1 MAKALIESLQ
11 LDLPALAKIIQS
23 KGRKGDTILAHI
35 NPREAALLKK
45 RGGSGTINPETGLPQ
60 FDDEI
65 GGYVPSPEPSQV
77 QPSSPVSPV
86 YDVIQPGGSFT
97 QAQGGTGQQYGGQA
111 PISADVSATQPQA
124 AGGNF
129 QLPSFYDPSTSG
141 LSVADMQAGSQPNAA
156 QLADYR
162 AGIAQQPALT
172 AQQQSDLLAA
182 STPTYG
188 TQPIPTDQTPKDQA
202 GKILGMSPD
211 TLARLGLAGGLGL
224 YGAGQYRKGVNQIG
238 QSTQQ
243 QQAIAQPY
251 QTAGQNLIRAAG
263 AGELTPQSVQSYKA
277 AQAQLAQGVAN
288 RGGVG
293 AEQAA
298 TQLEAFR
305 QTLLTNQYNYGLQV
319 SQIGD
324 QIALG
329 AIRTGMQLD
338 QQLNQASTNFYTSL
352 AGIAAGLPMART
364 V

>member
-11 LDLPALAKIIQS
+11 LDLPALAKIIQA

-60 FDDEI
+60 FDEY
-65 GGYVPSPEPSQV
+65 GPTYSELGYTPTPEQAGPPV
-77 QPSSPVSPV
+77 QFAAP
-86 YDVIQPGGSFT
+86 DVQASYTGS
-97 QAQGGTGQQYGGQA
+97 QYGGQTAA
-111 PISADVSATQPQA
+111 PVSAEAPAVNAQPQA
-124 AGGNF
+124 GQFN
-129 QLPSFYDPSTSG
+129 LPSFYDPSTSG
-141 LSVADMQAGSQPNAA
+141 LSVAEMQAGSQPNAA

-162 AGIAQQPALT
+162 ASIAQQPALT
-172 AQQQSDLLAA
+172 AQQQSDLLAS

-188 TQPIPTDQTPKDQA
+188 TQPIPTDQTKTSD
-202 GKILGMSPD
+202 KILGMSPD

-224 YGAGQYRKGVNQIG
+224 YGAGQYKKGVAQ
-238 QSTQQ
+238 TQAATGQ

>member
-1 MAKALIESLQ
+1 MSKALSKSLKM
-11 LDLPALAKIIQS
+11 DLPALAELLRS
-23 KGRKGDTILAHI
+23 KGRGNDTMLAHI
-35 NPREAALLKK
+35 TPKEAALLKR
-45 RGGSGTINPETGLPQ
+45 RGGSGSINPDTGLPE
-60 FDDEI
+60 FDDFVGETT
-65 GGYVPSPEPSQV
+65 VEAAPQ
-77 QPSSPVSPV
+77 SPV
-86 YDVIQPGGSFT
+86 YDVVQPGGAFT
-97 QAQGGTGQQYGGQA
+97 QVSGGQGQQYTPGGESYA
-111 PISADVSATQPQA
+111 PT
-124 AGGNF
+124 
-129 QLPSFYDPSTSG
+129 
-141 LSVADMQAGSQPNAA
+141 
-156 QLADYR
+156 
-162 AGIAQQPALT
+162 
-172 AQQQSDLLAA
+172 
-182 STPTYG
+182 STPTYTQQDVINAQRFNPIVPGNLSGPVPQGQELPTGG
-188 TQPIPTDQTPKDQA
+188 TVYAPTTLTPTQLGQVSIGDSPYAPQTPAAPTQDQTKTSD
-202 GKILGMSPD
+202 KILGMSPD

-224 YGAGQYRKGVNQIG
+224 YGAGQYKKGVNQIG
-238 QSTQQ
+238 QATQQ

-338 QQLNQASTNFYTSL
+338 QQLNAASNNFYTSL

>member
-11 LDLPALAKIIQS
+11 LDLPALAKIIQA

-35 NPREAALLKK
+35 NPREAALLKR

-60 FDDEI
+60 FDDYGPTYSEL
-65 GGYVPSPEPSQV
+65 GYTPPPEQAGPPV
-77 QPSSPVSPV
+77 QFAAP
-86 YDVIQPGGSFT
+86 DVQASYTGS
-97 QAQGGTGQQYGGQA
+97 QYGGQTAA
-111 PISADVSATQPQA
+111 PVSAEAPAVSAQPQS
-124 AGGNF
+124 GQFN
-129 QLPSFYDPSTSG
+129 LPSFYDPSTSG
-141 LSVADMQAGSQPNAA
+141 LSVAEMQAGSQPNAA

-172 AQQQSDLLAA
+172 AQQQSDLLAS

-188 TQPIPTDQTPKDQA
+188 TQPIPSDQSTKDT
-202 GKILGMSPD
+202 GKTLGMSAD

-288 RGGVG
+288 SGGVG

>member
-1 MAKALIESLQ
+1 
-11 LDLPALAKIIQS
+11 
-23 KGRKGDTILAHI
+23 
-35 NPREAALLKK
+35 
-45 RGGSGTINPETGLPQ
+45 
-60 FDDEI
+60 
-65 GGYVPSPEPSQV
+65 
-77 QPSSPVSPV
+77 
-86 YDVIQPGGSFT
+86 
-97 QAQGGTGQQYGGQA
+97 
-111 PISADVSATQPQA
+111 
-124 AGGNF
+124 
-129 QLPSFYDPSTSG
+129 
-141 LSVADMQAGSQPNAA
+141 MQAGSQPNAA

-162 AGIAQQPALT
+162 ASIAQQPALT

-188 TQPIPTDQTPKDQA
+188 TQPIPTDQTKTSD
-202 GKILGMSPD
+202 KILGMSPD

-224 YGAGQYRKGVNQIG
+224 YGAGQYKKGVNQVG
-238 QSTQQ
+238 QATQQ

>member
-1 MAKALIESLQ
+1 
-11 LDLPALAKIIQS
+11 
-23 KGRKGDTILAHI
+23 
-35 NPREAALLKK
+35 
-45 RGGSGTINPETGLPQ
+45 
-60 FDDEI
+60 
-65 GGYVPSPEPSQV
+65 
-77 QPSSPVSPV
+77 
-86 YDVIQPGGSFT
+86 VIQPGGSFT
-97 QAQGGTGQQYGGQA
+97 QVQGGTGQQYTPGGEAYAPVSAIPVTEQSFNLAQGQSPTMAAYGAGPVPTGQQSPTGGTVYAPTTLTPIQLGQA
-111 PISADVSATQPQA
+111 AV
-124 AGGNF
+124 N
-129 QLPSFYDPSTSG
+129 
-141 LSVADMQAGSQPNAA
+141 
-156 QLADYR
+156 
-162 AGIAQQPALT
+162 QQVEGYPGPT
-172 AQQQSDLLAA
+172 
-182 STPTYG
+182 TPTP
-188 TQPIPTDQTPKDQA
+188 TQDQT
-202 GKILGMSPD
+202 KILGMSPD

-243 QQAIAQPY
+243 QQGIAQPY

-352 AGIAAGLPMART
+352 AGIAAGSPKART
-364 V
+364 D

>member
-60 FDDEI
+60 FDDGEF
-65 GGYVPSPEPSQV
+65 GPTYSEMGYTPPPEQAGPPV
-77 QPSSPVSPV
+77 QFAAP
-86 YDVIQPGGSFT
+86 DVQAGYTGS
-97 QAQGGTGQQYGGQA
+97 QYGGQA

-124 AGGNF
+124 PVTNQTFAN
-129 QLPSFYDPSTSG
+129 T
-141 LSVADMQAGSQPNAA
+141 QAAE
-156 QLADYR
+156 D
-162 AGIAQQPALT
+162 
-172 AQQQSDLLAA
+172 LAA
-182 STPTYG
+182 GKAYGVGTVPTGQALATGGTAYAPTTLTPIQLGQAAVGQQVEGYPGPTTPTP
-188 TQPIPTDQTPKDQA
+188 TQDQTKTSD
-202 GKILGMSPD
+202 KILGMSPD

>member
-23 KGRKGDTILAHI
+23 KGKKGDTILAHI

-60 FDDEI
+60 FDDYGPTYAEL
-65 GGYVPSPEPSQV
+65 GYTPPPEQAGPPVQLASPEV
-77 QPSSPVSPV
+77 QAG
-86 YDVIQPGGSFT
+86 YTGS
-97 QAQGGTGQQYGGQA
+97 QYGGQP
-111 PISADVSATQPQA
+111 PIAASPQTTFENQVSAAQDAQDFA
-124 AGGNF
+124 AGPYAGAVPVGQ
-129 QLPSFYDPSTSG
+129 QLPTSG
-141 LSVADMQAGSQPNAA
+141 TAYAPTTLTPYQLSQ
-156 QLADYR
+156 
-162 AGIAQQPALT
+162 T
-172 AQQQSDLLAA
+172 AVGQSPYATDA
-182 STPTYG
+182 
-188 TQPIPTDQTPKDQA
+188 DQTAAPKNTTTKDA
-202 GKILGMSPD
+202 SGKILGLSPE

-224 YGAGQYRKGVNQIG
+224 YGASQAQKAATQGQAAAG
-238 QSTQQ
+238 QQ
-243 QQAIAQPY
+243 QTIAQPY
-251 QTAGQNLIRAAG
+251 QATGANLQRAAA
-263 AGELTPQSVQSYKA
+263 AGELTPQSLQSYKGL
-277 AQAQLAQGVAN
+277 QAQLAQGVAN

-293 AEQAA
+293 AEQASS
-298 TQLEAFR
+298 QLEAFR

-338 QQLNQASTNFYTSL
+338 QQLNAASNNFYTSL

>member
-1 MAKALIESLQ
+1 MMAKALIESLQ

-23 KGRKGDTILAHI
+23 KGKKGDTILAHI
-35 NPREAALLKK
+35 NPREAALLKR

-60 FDDEI
+60 FDDGFDAYA
-65 GGYVPSPEPSQV
+65 GGGAADIAAQNAANQTPSA
-77 QPSSPVSPV
+77 PVSPV
-86 YDVIQPGGSFT
+86 YDIAQQGGAFT
-97 QAQGGTGQQYGGQA
+97 QVQGGTGQQYTPGGADYA
-111 PISADVSATQPQA
+111 PISAVPAFNPETYGVQGQPSVGPIGVVPAGQQLPTGGTVYAPTTLTPTQLGQA
-124 AGGNF
+124 AVG
-129 QLPSFYDPSTSG
+129 
-141 LSVADMQAGSQPNAA
+141 
-156 QLADYR
+156 
-162 AGIAQQPALT
+162 QQVEGYPGPT
-172 AQQQSDLLAA
+172 
-182 STPTYG
+182 TPTP
-188 TQPIPTDQTPKDQA
+188 TQDQTKTSD
-202 GKILGMSPD
+202 KILGMSPD

-224 YGAGQYRKGVNQIG
+224 YGAGQYKKGV
-238 QSTQQ
+238 TQT
-243 QQAIAQPY
+243 QAATGEQKAVAQPY
-251 QTAGQNLIRAAG
+251 QAAGQNLVRAAS

-277 AQAQLAQGVAN
+277 LQAQLAQGVAN

-298 TQLEAFR
+298 NQLEAFR

-338 QQLNQASTNFYTSL
+338 QQLNNASNQFYTNL

>member
-11 LDLPALAKIIQS
+11 LDLPALAKIIQA

-60 FDDEI
+60 FDEY
-65 GGYVPSPEPSQV
+65 GPTYSELGYTPPPEQAGPPVQFAAPDVQASYTGSQYGS
-77 QPSSPVSPV
+77 QAAAPVS
-86 YDVIQPGGSFT
+86 
-97 QAQGGTGQQYGGQA
+97 AEA
-111 PISADVSATQPQA
+111 PAVNAQPQA
-124 AGGNF
+124 GQFN
-129 QLPSFYDPSTSG
+129 LPSFYDPSTSG
-141 LSVADMQAGSQPNAA
+141 LSVAEMQAGSQPNAA

-162 AGIAQQPALT
+162 ASIAQQPALT
-172 AQQQSDLLAA
+172 AQQQSDLLAS

-188 TQPIPTDQTPKDQA
+188 TQPIPSDQSTKDT
-202 GKILGMSPD
+202 GKTLGMSAD

-224 YGAGQYRKGVNQIG
+224 YGAGQYKKGVNQIG

>member
-11 LDLPALAKIIQS
+11 LDLPALAKIIQA

-35 NPREAALLKK
+35 NPREAALLKR

-60 FDDEI
+60 FDDYGPTYSEM
-65 GGYVPSPEPSQV
+65 GYTPPPEQAGPPV
-77 QPSSPVSPV
+77 QFAAP
-86 YDVIQPGGSFT
+86 DVQASYTGS
-97 QAQGGTGQQYGGQA
+97 QYGGQTAA
-111 PISADVSATQPQA
+111 PVSAEAPAVNAQPQA
-124 AGGNF
+124 GQFN
-129 QLPSFYDPSTSG
+129 LPSFYDPSTSG

-172 AQQQSDLLAA
+172 AQQQSDLLAS

-188 TQPIPTDQTPKDQA
+188 TQPIPSDQSTKDT
-202 GKILGMSPD
+202 GKTLGMSAD

-224 YGAGQYRKGVNQIG
+224 YGAGQYKKGVNQIG
-238 QSTQQ
+238 QATQQ
-243 QQAIAQPY
+243 QQNIAQPY

-338 QQLNQASTNFYTSL
+338 QQLNAASNNFYTSL

>member
-60 FDDEI
+60 FDEGVDVVGPTYSEM
-65 GGYVPSPEPSQV
+65 GYTPPPEQAGPPV
-77 QPSSPVSPV
+77 QFAAP
-86 YDVIQPGGSFT
+86 DVQAGYTGS
-97 QAQGGTGQQYGGQA
+97 QYGGQTAA
-111 PISADVSATQPQA
+111 PVSAEAPAVNAQPQA
-124 AGGNF
+124 GQFN
-129 QLPSFYDPSTSG
+129 LPSFYDPSTSG

-172 AQQQSDLLAA
+172 AQQPSDLLAA

-188 TQPIPTDQTPKDQA
+188 TQPIPTDQTKTSD
-202 GKILGMSPD
+202 KILGMSPD

>member
-35 NPREAALLKK
+35 NPREAALLKR

-60 FDDEI
+60 FDEGVDVAGPTYSEM
-65 GGYVPSPEPSQV
+65 GYTPPPEQAGPPVQYASPEVQQSYTGSQY
-77 QPSSPVSPV
+77 QPTAAAPV
-86 YDVIQPGGSFT
+86 
-97 QAQGGTGQQYGGQA
+97 
-111 PISADVSATQPQA
+111 VSATPQQAFESQVAATQA
-124 AGGNF
+124 AEDFGGGAYAGAVPSGQ
-129 QLPSFYDPSTSG
+129 QLPTGGTVYAPKTLTPIQLG
-141 LSVADMQAGSQPNAA
+141 QVSVGDSP
-156 QLADYR
+156 YV
-162 AGIAQQPALT
+162 P
-172 AQQQSDLLAA
+172 
-182 STPTYG
+182 
-188 TQPIPTDQTPKDQA
+188 QTPAAPTQDD
-202 GKILGMSPD
+202 KILGMSPD

-224 YGAGQYRKGVNQIG
+224 YGAGQYKKGV
-238 QSTQQ
+238 TQTQAATGQ

>member
-97 QAQGGTGQQYGGQA
+97 QVQGGTGQQYTPGGEAYA
-111 PISADVSATQPQA
+111 PVSAIPVTEQSFNLAQGQSPTMA
-124 AGGNF
+124 AYGAGPVPTGQELPTGGTVYAPTT
-129 QLPSFYDPSTSG
+129 L
-141 LSVADMQAGSQPNAA
+141 
-156 QLADYR
+156 
-162 AGIAQQPALT
+162 
-172 AQQQSDLLAA
+172 
-182 STPTYG
+182 TPTQLGQVSVGDSPYA
-188 TQPIPTDQTPKDQA
+188 PQTPAAPTQDPAKTSD
-202 GKILGMSPD
+202 KILGMSPD

-243 QQAIAQPY
+243 QQGIAQPY

-352 AGIAAGLPMART
+352 AGIAAGSPMART

>member
-11 LDLPALAKIIQS
+11 LDLPALAKIIQA

-35 NPREAALLKK
+35 NPREAALLKR

-60 FDDEI
+60 FDDYGPTYSEL
-65 GGYVPSPEPSQV
+65 GYTPPPEQAGPPV
-77 QPSSPVSPV
+77 QFAAP
-86 YDVIQPGGSFT
+86 DVQASYTGS
-97 QAQGGTGQQYGGQA
+97 QYGGQTAA
-111 PISADVSATQPQA
+111 PVSAEAPAVSAQPQS
-124 AGGNF
+124 GQFN
-129 QLPSFYDPSTSG
+129 LPSFYDPSTSG
-141 LSVADMQAGSQPNAA
+141 LSVAEMQAGSQPNAA

-172 AQQQSDLLAA
+172 AQQQSDLLAS

-188 TQPIPTDQTPKDQA
+188 TQPIPSDQSTKDT

-224 YGAGQYRKGVNQIG
+224 YGAGQYKKGVNQIG

>member
-1 MAKALIESLQ
+1 MPDQYLLVKQ
-11 LDLPALAKIIQS
+11 LP
-23 KGRKGDTILAHI
+23 T
-35 NPREAALLKK
+35 
-45 RGGSGTINPETGLPQ
+45 
-60 FDDEI
+60 
-65 GGYVPSPEPSQV
+65 
-77 QPSSPVSPV
+77 
-86 YDVIQPGGSFT
+86 
-97 QAQGGTGQQYGGQA
+97 GGTVY
-111 PISADVSATQPQA
+111 A
-124 AGGNF
+124 ANTT
-129 QLPSFYDPSTSG
+129 L
-141 LSVADMQAGSQPNAA
+141 
-156 QLADYR
+156 
-162 AGIAQQPALT
+162 
-172 AQQQSDLLAA
+172 
-182 STPTYG
+182 TPTQLGQVALGHTRRSYPVHN
-188 TQPIPTDQTPKDQA
+188 QYQQRPTTTKPNI

-224 YGAGQYRKGVNQIG
+224 YGAGQYKKGVNQIG
-238 QSTQQ
+238 QAATRQ

>member
-1 MAKALIESLQ
+1 M
-11 LDLPALAKIIQS
+11 PALAKIIQS

-35 NPREAALLKK
+35 NPREAALLKR

-65 GGYVPSPEPSQV
+65 GGYVHSPEPSQV

-97 QAQGGTGQQYGGQA
+97 QVQGGTEQQYTPGGEAYA
-111 PISADVSATQPQA
+111 PVSAQPQS
-124 AGGNF
+124 GQFN
-129 QLPSFYDPSTSG
+129 LPSFYDPSTSG
-141 LSVADMQAGSQPNAA
+141 LSVAEMQAGSQPNAA

-162 AGIAQQPALT
+162 ASIAQQPALT
-172 AQQQSDLLAA
+172 AQQQSDLLAS

-188 TQPIPTDQTPKDQA
+188 TQPIPSDQSTKDT
-202 GKILGMSPD
+202 GKTLGMSAD

-224 YGAGQYRKGVNQIG
+224 YGAGQYKKGVNQIG
-238 QSTQQ
+238 QATQQ
-243 QQAIAQPY
+243 QQNIAQPY

-338 QQLNQASTNFYTSL
+338 QQLNQASNNFYTSL

>member
-11 LDLPALAKIIQS
+11 LDLPALAKIIQA

-35 NPREAALLKK
+35 NPREAALLKR

-60 FDDEI
+60 FDDYGPTYSEL
-65 GGYVPSPEPSQV
+65 GYTPPPEQAGPPVQFAAPDVQASYTGSQYGS
-77 QPSSPVSPV
+77 QAAAPVS
-86 YDVIQPGGSFT
+86 
-97 QAQGGTGQQYGGQA
+97 AEA
-111 PISADVSATQPQA
+111 PAVNAQPQA
-124 AGGNF
+124 GQFN
-129 QLPSFYDPSTSG
+129 LPSFYDPSTSG
-141 LSVADMQAGSQPNAA
+141 LSVAEMQAGSQPNAA

-172 AQQQSDLLAA
+172 AQQQSDLLAS

-188 TQPIPTDQTPKDQA
+188 TQPIPSDQSTKDT
-202 GKILGMSPD
+202 GKTLGMSAD

>member
-97 QAQGGTGQQYGGQA
+97 QVQGGTGQQYTPGGADYAPTSAVSAFNPETYSAQGQPSVGLPGPVPTGQELPTGGTVYAPTTLTPTQLGQA
-111 PISADVSATQPQA
+111 AV
-124 AGGNF
+124 G
-129 QLPSFYDPSTSG
+129 
-141 LSVADMQAGSQPNAA
+141 
-156 QLADYR
+156 
-162 AGIAQQPALT
+162 QQVEGYPGPT
-172 AQQQSDLLAA
+172 
-182 STPTYG
+182 TPTP
-188 TQPIPTDQTPKDQA
+188 TQDQTKTSD
-202 GKILGMSPD
+202 KILGMSPD

-238 QSTQQ
+238 QATQQ

-338 QQLNQASTNFYTSL
+338 QQLNQASNNFYTSL

>member
-11 LDLPALAKIIQS
+11 LDLPALAKIIQA

-35 NPREAALLKK
+35 NPREAALLKR

-60 FDDEI
+60 FDEGVDVVGPTYSEM
-65 GGYVPSPEPSQV
+65 GYTPPPEQAGPPV
-77 QPSSPVSPV
+77 QFAAP
-86 YDVIQPGGSFT
+86 DVQAGYTGS
-97 QAQGGTGQQYGGQA
+97 QYGGQA
-111 PISADVSATQPQA
+111 PISADVSAAQPQA
-124 AGGNF
+124 PVTNQTFANTQAAEDLAAGNAYGVGTVPTG
-129 QLPSFYDPSTSG
+129 QALPTSG
-141 LSVADMQAGSQPNAA
+141 TAYAPTTLTPIQLGQAALG
-156 QLADYR
+156 
-162 AGIAQQPALT
+162 QQVEGYPGPT
-172 AQQQSDLLAA
+172 TT
-182 STPTYG
+182 TPTA
-188 TQPIPTDQTPKDQA
+188 PTTPPKEDS
-202 GKILGMSPD
+202 GKLLD
-211 TLARLGLAGGLGL
+211 TLTRLGLAGGLGL
-224 YGAGQYRKGVNQIG
+224 YGAGQYKKGVAQ
-238 QSTQQ
+238 TQAATGQ

-251 QTAGQNLIRAAG
+251 QTAGQNLVRAAS

-277 AQAQLAQGVAN
+277 LQAQLAQGVAN

-298 TQLEAFR
+298 NQLEAFR

>member
-60 FDDEI
+60 FDDGVDVAGPTYSEMRYTPPPEQA
-65 GGYVPSPEPSQV
+65 GPPVQFAAPDVQAGYT
-77 QPSSPVSPV
+77 
-86 YDVIQPGGSFT
+86 GS
-97 QAQGGTGQQYGGQA
+97 QYGGQA
-111 PISADVSATQPQA
+111 PISADVSAAQPQA

>member
-11 LDLPALAKIIQS
+11 LDLPALAKIIQA

-35 NPREAALLKK
+35 NPREAALLKR

-60 FDDEI
+60 FDDYGPTYSEM
-65 GGYVPSPEPSQV
+65 GYTPPPEQAGPPV
-77 QPSSPVSPV
+77 QFAAP
-86 YDVIQPGGSFT
+86 DVQASYTGS
-97 QAQGGTGQQYGGQA
+97 QYGGQTAA
-111 PISADVSATQPQA
+111 PVSAEAPAVNAQSQA
-124 AGGNF
+124 GQFN
-129 QLPSFYDPSTSG
+129 LPSFYDPSTSG
-141 LSVADMQAGSQPNAA
+141 LSVAEMQAGSQPNAA

-162 AGIAQQPALT
+162 ASIAQQPALT
-172 AQQQSDLLAA
+172 AQQQSDLLAS
-182 STPTYG
+182 STPTDG
-188 TQPIPTDQTPKDQA
+188 TQPIPGDQTTKDQT
-202 GKILGMSPD
+202 GKILGMSSD

-224 YGAGQYRKGVNQIG
+224 YGAGQYKKGVNQIG
-238 QSTQQ
+238 QATQQ
-243 QQAIAQPY
+243 QQNIAQPY
-251 QTAGQNLIRAAG
+251 QTAGQNLIRAAS

-319 SQIGD
+319 SQVGD

-338 QQLNQASTNFYTSL
+338 QQLNAASNNFYTSL

>member
-35 NPREAALLKK
+35 NPREAALLKR

-60 FDDEI
+60 FDEY
-65 GGYVPSPEPSQV
+65 GPTYSELGYTPPPEQAGPPV
-77 QPSSPVSPV
+77 QFAAP
-86 YDVIQPGGSFT
+86 DVQASYTGS
-97 QAQGGTGQQYGGQA
+97 QYGGQA
-111 PISADVSATQPQA
+111 AAPVSAEPISAAPPVSAQPQS
-124 AGGNF
+124 GQFN
-129 QLPSFYDPSTSG
+129 LPSFYDPSTSG

-172 AQQQSDLLAA
+172 AQQQSDLLAS

-188 TQPIPTDQTPKDQA
+188 TQPIPSDQSTKDT

-224 YGAGQYRKGVNQIG
+224 YGAGQYKKGVNQIG

>member
-11 LDLPALAKIIQS
+11 LDLPALAKIIQA

-45 RGGSGTINPETGLPQ
+45 RGGSGTINPETGPPQ

-97 QAQGGTGQQYGGQA
+97 QVQGGQGQQYTPGGESYA
-111 PISADVSATQPQA
+111 PT
-124 AGGNF
+124 
-129 QLPSFYDPSTSG
+129 
-141 LSVADMQAGSQPNAA
+141 
-156 QLADYR
+156 
-162 AGIAQQPALT
+162 
-172 AQQQSDLLAA
+172 
-182 STPTYG
+182 STPTYTQQDVINAQGVNPIVPGNLSGPVPQGQELPTGG
-188 TQPIPTDQTPKDQA
+188 TVYAPTTLTPTQLGQVSIGDSPYAPQTPAAPTQDQTKTSD
-202 GKILGMSPD
+202 KILGMSPD

-224 YGAGQYRKGVNQIG
+224 YGAGQYKKGVNQIG
-238 QSTQQ
+238 QATQQ

-319 SQIGD
+319 SQVGD

-338 QQLNQASTNFYTSL
+338 QQLNAASNNFYTSL

>member
-97 QAQGGTGQQYGGQA
+97 QVQGGTGQQYTPGGADYA
-111 PISADVSATQPQA
+111 PISAVPAFNPETYGAQGQPSVGLPGPVPTGQELPTGGTVYAPTTLTPTQLGQA
-124 AGGNF
+124 AVG
-129 QLPSFYDPSTSG
+129 
-141 LSVADMQAGSQPNAA
+141 
-156 QLADYR
+156 
-162 AGIAQQPALT
+162 QQVEGYPGPT
-172 AQQQSDLLAA
+172 
-182 STPTYG
+182 TPTP
-188 TQPIPTDQTPKDQA
+188 TQDQTKTSD
-202 GKILGMSPD
+202 KILGMSPD

>member
-11 LDLPALAKIIQS
+11 LDLPALAKIIQA

-35 NPREAALLKK
+35 NPREAALLKR

-60 FDDEI
+60 FDDYGPTYSEM
-65 GGYVPSPEPSQV
+65 GYTPPPEQAGPPV
-77 QPSSPVSPV
+77 QFAAP
-86 YDVIQPGGSFT
+86 DVQASYTGS
-97 QAQGGTGQQYGGQA
+97 QYGGQTAA
-111 PISADVSATQPQA
+111 PVSAEAPAVNAQSQA
-124 AGGNF
+124 GQFN
-129 QLPSFYDPSTSG
+129 LPSFYDPSTSG
-141 LSVADMQAGSQPNAA
+141 LSVAEMQAGSQPNAA

-162 AGIAQQPALT
+162 ASIAQQPALT
-172 AQQQSDLLAA
+172 AQQQSDLLAS

-188 TQPIPTDQTPKDQA
+188 TQPIPGDQTKTSD
-202 GKILGMSPD
+202 KILGMSPD
-211 TLARLGLAGGLGL
+211 TLAHLGLAGGLGL
-224 YGAGQYRKGVNQIG
+224 YGAGQYKKGVNQIG
-238 QSTQQ
+238 QATQQ
-243 QQAIAQPY
+243 QQNIAQPY
-251 QTAGQNLIRAAG
+251 QTAGQNLIRAAS

-338 QQLNQASTNFYTSL
+338 QQLNAASNNFYTSL

>member
-11 LDLPALAKIIQS
+11 LDLPALAKIIQA

-97 QAQGGTGQQYGGQA
+97 QVQGGTGQQYTPGGADYAPTSAVPAFNPETYGAQGQPSVGLPGPVPTGQELPTGGTVYAPTTLTPTQLGQA
-111 PISADVSATQPQA
+111 AV
-124 AGGNF
+124 G
-129 QLPSFYDPSTSG
+129 
-141 LSVADMQAGSQPNAA
+141 
-156 QLADYR
+156 
-162 AGIAQQPALT
+162 QQVEGYPGPT
-172 AQQQSDLLAA
+172 
-182 STPTYG
+182 TPTP
-188 TQPIPTDQTPKDQA
+188 TQDQTKTSD
-202 GKILGMSPD
+202 KILGMSPD

-243 QQAIAQPY
+243 QQSIAQPY

>member
-60 FDDEI
+60 FDDYGPTYSEM
-65 GGYVPSPEPSQV
+65 GYTPPPEQAGPPVQFAAPEVQQSYTGSQYE
-77 QPSSPVSPV
+77 PTAAAPV
-86 YDVIQPGGSFT
+86 
-97 QAQGGTGQQYGGQA
+97 
-111 PISADVSATQPQA
+111 VSATPQQAFESQVAATQA
-124 AGGNF
+124 AEDFGGGAYAGAVPSGQ
-129 QLPSFYDPSTSG
+129 QLPTGGTVYAPTTLTPYQLG
-141 LSVADMQAGSQPNAA
+141 QVSVGDSPYAPQTPAA
-156 QLADYR
+156 
-162 AGIAQQPALT
+162 
-172 AQQQSDLLAA
+172 
-182 STPTYG
+182 PT
-188 TQPIPTDQTPKDQA
+188 QDQTKTSD
-202 GKILGMSPD
+202 KILGMSPD

>member
-23 KGRKGDTILAHI
+23 KGKKGDTILAHI
-35 NPREAALLKK
+35 NPREAALLKR

-60 FDDEI
+60 FDDGFDAYA
-65 GGYVPSPEPSQV
+65 GGGAADIAAQNAANQTPSA
-77 QPSSPVSPV
+77 PVSPV
-86 YDVIQPGGSFT
+86 YDIAQQGGAFT
-97 QAQGGTGQQYGGQA
+97 QVQGGTGQQYTPGGADYA
-111 PISADVSATQPQA
+111 PISAVPAFNPETYGVQGQPSVGPIGVVP
-124 AGGNF
+124 AG
-129 QLPSFYDPSTSG
+129 QELPTGGTVYAPTT
-141 LSVADMQAGSQPNAA
+141 L
-156 QLADYR
+156 
-162 AGIAQQPALT
+162 
-172 AQQQSDLLAA
+172 
-182 STPTYG
+182 TPTQLGQVSVGDSPYAPQTPAAP
-188 TQPIPTDQTPKDQA
+188 TQDQTKTSD
-202 GKILGMSPD
+202 KILGMSPD

-243 QQAIAQPY
+243 QQGIAQPY

>member
-11 LDLPALAKIIQS
+11 LDLPALAKIIQA

-35 NPREAALLKK
+35 NPREAALLKR

-60 FDDEI
+60 FDDYGPTYSEM
-65 GGYVPSPEPSQV
+65 GYTPPPEQAGPPV
-77 QPSSPVSPV
+77 QFAAP
-86 YDVIQPGGSFT
+86 DVQASYTGS
-97 QAQGGTGQQYGGQA
+97 QYGGQTAA
-111 PISADVSATQPQA
+111 PVSAEAPAVNAQPQA
-124 AGGNF
+124 GQFN
-129 QLPSFYDPSTSG
+129 LPSFYDPSTSG
-141 LSVADMQAGSQPNAA
+141 LSVAEMQAGSQPNSA

-162 AGIAQQPALT
+162 ASIAQQPALT
-172 AQQQSDLLAA
+172 AQQQSDLLAS

-188 TQPIPTDQTPKDQA
+188 TQPIPGDQTTKDQT
-202 GKILGMSPD
+202 GKTLGMSAD

-224 YGAGQYRKGVNQIG
+224 YGAGQYKKGVNQIG
-238 QSTQQ
+238 QATQQ
-243 QQAIAQPY
+243 QQNIAQPY
-251 QTAGQNLIRAAG
+251 QTAGQNLIRAAS

-319 SQIGD
+319 SQVGD

-338 QQLNQASTNFYTSL
+338 QQLNAASNNFYTSL